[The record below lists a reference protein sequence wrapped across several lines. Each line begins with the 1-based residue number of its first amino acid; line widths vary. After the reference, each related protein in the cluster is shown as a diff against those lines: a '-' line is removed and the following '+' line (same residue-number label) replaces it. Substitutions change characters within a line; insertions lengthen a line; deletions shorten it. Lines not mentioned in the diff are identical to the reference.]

1 MTLTKAE
8 TEARERALAYFAS
21 KAALRPAEVR
31 EQIAAA
37 FASLDAVLADVPA
50 DRAAVRTLTDDWSAQ
65 ELVDHLLET
74 FRPGVDEL
82 RCLLAETR
90 PPGEPIPAALQSKAP
105 HLRPWAWLRDELRRT
120 QADVLDLLARVP
132 ADFDCREA
140 APIVMVVN
148 VPDAAP
154 LHWVQ
159 AVEWKAYAIVSWRLH
174 TIDHM
179 KQIRKGLAAGRIA
192 PNP

>member
-1 MTLTKAE
+1 MTLTNAE
-8 TEARERALAYFAS
+8 TEARNRALAYFAS
-21 KAALRPAEVR
+21 KATLRPSEVH

-50 DRAAVRTLTDDWSAQ
+50 DRAAVRALAGEWSAQ
-65 ELVDHLLET
+65 EVVDHLLET

-82 RCLLAETR
+82 RCLLADVR

-105 HLRPWAWLRDELRRT
+105 RLRPWSWLRDELRGT
-120 QADVLDLLARVP
+120 QADVIDLLARVP
-132 ADFDCREA
+132 ADFESKAA

-148 VPDAAP
+148 IPGAPP

-159 AVEWKAYAIVSWRLH
+159 DVDWKAYAIVSWRLH

-179 KQIRKGLAAGRIA
+179 KQIRKGLAAR
-192 PNP
+192 

>member
-1 MTLTKAE
+1 MTLTNAE
-8 TEARERALAYFAS
+8 TEARDRALAYFTS
-21 KAALRPAEVR
+21 KAVLRPAEVR

-37 FASLDAVLADVPA
+37 FASLEAVLADVPA
-50 DRAAVRTLTDDWSAQ
+50 DRTGVRTLADEWSAQ
-65 ELVDHLLET
+65 EIVDHLLET

-82 RCLLAETR
+82 RCLLADVR
-90 PPGEPIPAALQSKAP
+90 PPGDPIPAALQSKAP
-105 HLRPWAWLRDELRRT
+105 ALRPWSWLRDELRRT

-132 ADFDCREA
+132 ADFKSREA

-148 VPDAAP
+148 IPDTAP

-159 AVEWKAYAIVSWRLH
+159 DVEWKAYSIVSWRLH

-179 KQIRKGLAAGRIA
+179 KQIRKVLARGR
-192 PNP
+192 